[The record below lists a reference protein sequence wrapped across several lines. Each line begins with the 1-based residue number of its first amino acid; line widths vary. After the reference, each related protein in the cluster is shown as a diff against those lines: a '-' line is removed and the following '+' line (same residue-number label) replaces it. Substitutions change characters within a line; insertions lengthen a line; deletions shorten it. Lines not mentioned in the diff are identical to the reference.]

1 MFRFQPGKNA
11 ETLTYNRPL
20 ERPVLDWKELKLGET
35 VVVVDRRGNHTP
47 SFVDTITE
55 EGKMV
60 WLKPQGLGNR
70 TLYLRDDPITIHR
83 IRWEDHT

>member
-11 ETLTYNRPL
+11 ETLTYKRPL

-35 VVVVDRRGNHTP
+35 VVVVDPRGNHTP

-60 WLKPQGLGNR
+60 WLKPQGLGYR
-70 TLYLRDDPITIHR
+70 TLYLRDDPIMIHR